1 MNTIF
6 HVQFPGLGLEFTI
19 DRVAL
24 SLGGFNIYW
33 YGTVIAL
40 GLLLGMVWA
49 FRCAPDYGI
58 DGDRLVDVVMI
69 GTVFGIVCAR
79 ICYIAMAPFEY
90 QSIWEM
96 FDLRLGGLAIYG
108 GIIGAFVFGGIAAK
122 WRKIPLLPLF
132 DVVGMGFL
140 IGQGIGRWGN
150 FFNQEAFGTNTAL
163 PWGMYSEGTA
173 SYLTGVQATL
183 AAQGVTV
190 DPSLPVHPT
199 FLYES
204 IWCLAGFVF
213 LALTHKRR
221 KFAGQIFLEY
231 IIWYGLGRYW
241 IEGLRTDSLLV
252 GNTDLRFS
260 QMVALFSVAFSITML
275 VYGLRKSR
283 GKSLQVTLA
292 VSDLKKQREGSADTP
307 VYHQV
312 RAGEG
317 VNFVI
322 PQKVAAG
329 EAQQDMAF
337 YLRVKQPDQN
347 MVLSCRMGEE
357 TVSSKKER
365 FVAPPEMLV
374 ARVKSGCPLTQELT
388 VEVRKEKRDGQ

>member
-33 YGTVIAL
+33 YGVVIAL

-150 FFNQEAFGTNTAL
+150 FF
-163 PWGMYSEGTA
+163 
-173 SYLTGVQATL
+173 
-183 AAQGVTV
+183 
-190 DPSLPVHPT
+190 
-199 FLYES
+199 
-204 IWCLAGFVF
+204 I
-213 LALTHKRR
+213 
-221 KFAGQIFLEY
+221 
-231 IIWYGLGRYW
+231 
-241 IEGLRTDSLLV
+241 
-252 GNTDLRFS
+252 
-260 QMVALFSVAFSITML
+260 
-275 VYGLRKSR
+275 
-283 GKSLQVTLA
+283 
-292 VSDLKKQREGSADTP
+292 
-307 VYHQV
+307 
-312 RAGEG
+312 
-317 VNFVI
+317 
-322 PQKVAAG
+322 
-329 EAQQDMAF
+329 
-337 YLRVKQPDQN
+337 
-347 MVLSCRMGEE
+347 
-357 TVSSKKER
+357 
-365 FVAPPEMLV
+365 
-374 ARVKSGCPLTQELT
+374 
-388 VEVRKEKRDGQ
+388 

>member
-292 VSDLKKQREGSADTP
+292 VSDLKKQREAGNAFAPDTLPAAAPHKEFVSATNAMNE
-307 VYHQV
+307 
-312 RAGEG
+312 RLNALAGG
-317 VNFVI
+317 
-322 PQKVAAG
+322 Q
-329 EAQQDMAF
+329 AQ
-337 YLRVKQPDQN
+337 
-347 MVLSCRMGEE
+347 
-357 TVSSKKER
+357 
-365 FVAPPEMLV
+365 
-374 ARVKSGCPLTQELT
+374 
-388 VEVRKEKRDGQ
+388 EKGDAE

>member
-33 YGTVIAL
+33 YGVVIAL

-173 SYLTGVQATL
+173 SYLTGVQAAL

-292 VSDLKKQREGSADTP
+292 VSDLKKQREAGDAFAPDTLP
-307 VYHQV
+307 
-312 RAGEG
+312 A
-317 VNFVI
+317 
-322 PQKVAAG
+322 
-329 EAQQDMAF
+329 
-337 YLRVKQPDQN
+337 
-347 MVLSCRMGEE
+347 
-357 TVSSKKER
+357 
-365 FVAPPEMLV
+365 VAPHKEFVSATNAMNERLNAFAGGQ
-374 ARVKSGCPLTQELT
+374 AR
-388 VEVRKEKRDGQ
+388 EKGDAE

>member
-24 SLGGFNIYW
+24 SFGGFNIYW
-33 YGTVIAL
+33 YGVVIAL

-108 GIIGAFVFGGIAAK
+108 GVIGAFVFGGIAAK

-292 VSDLKKQREGSADTP
+292 VSDLKKQREGSAETP